1 MMSQK
6 PQIPKISELQ
16 MQLKAWLAGD
26 RKTLIQNGIIAAAFL
41 GFIFFFFLP
50 VWSHNQKTA
59 AQVKDLKERIQSA
72 DVKIARIPEMNRQKE
87 MYGARTKETRE
98 QFFDAKDTEKLI
110 EIISTTAASAGVKIS
125 ASRPTDKTV
134 AIPLPFDQTYVPV
147 GYELIV
153 EGGYHHLGLFI
164 NHLEQYPKHFAVFK
178 LEVVKNEKVE
188 NIHRATLFLT
198 AFLKRG

>member
-125 ASRPTDKTV
+125 VSSCRLRIDCGGGLSSFGPFYKPFG
-134 AIPLPFDQTYVPV
+134 AISQT
-147 GYELIV
+147 LRR
-153 EGGYHHLGLFI
+153 F
-164 NHLEQYPKHFAVFK
+164 
-178 LEVVKNEKVE
+178 
-188 NIHRATLFLT
+188 
-198 AFLKRG
+198 